1 MGLALDDCCSP
12 RVIRRYANR
21 KLCDATEHRFT
32 SLTAILELV
41 GSGVDVLVHDH
52 DTGIDR
58 TEVVLSQA
66 LTQVLIE
73 RVGQTEAV
81 TQALIERVRPAADAG
96 PGSSSAVARLLRMPD
111 RAASLAPGANSNVA
125 EELRLLRSELEEMA
139 SRMDVLLLEA
149 GARRGEPGRS

>member
-1 MGLALDDCCSP
+1 MSLVLDDCGTP
-12 RVIRRYANR
+12 RVIRRYSNR
-21 KLCDATEHRFT
+21 KLYDTTEHRFT
-32 SLTAILELV
+32 SLAAILELV
-41 GSGVDVLVHDH
+41 GSGVDVVVHDH

-81 TQALIERVRPAADAG
+81 TQALIERVRPTADGG

-111 RAASLAPGANSNVA
+111 RAASVAPRANSNVA
-125 EELRLLRSELEEMA
+125 EELRLLRSEVEELA
-139 SRMDVLLLEA
+139 RRLDVLLLEA
-149 GARRGEPGRS
+149 GA